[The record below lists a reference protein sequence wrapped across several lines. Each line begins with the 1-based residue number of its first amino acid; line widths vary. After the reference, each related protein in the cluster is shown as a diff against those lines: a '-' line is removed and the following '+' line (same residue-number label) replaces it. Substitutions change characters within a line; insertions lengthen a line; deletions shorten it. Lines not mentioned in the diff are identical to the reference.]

1 MTEDKVCALFR
12 LINFVLFRSVWFGT
26 GVCLCV
32 YLVNV
37 EKANLYLYLRRFIIR
52 CCFLRLFTYLIM
64 LKWVLKNSRYN
75 FGSIW
80 PILYEFWR
88 WQRYCSCA
96 NYICF
101 WRNQPK
107 NRSSKLVIVTPS
119 FEFFGLHILDFDLC
133 ERVSVWLLGF
143 FGVVAATAAVAK
155 KSDDKILVFEND
167 KRMHSPFV
175 TVNAQ

>member
-107 NRSSKLVIVTPS
+107 KQKLQTCDCDTKFWIFWITY
-119 FEFFGLHILDFDLC
+119 
-133 ERVSVWLLGF
+133 LGF
-143 FGVVAATAAVAK
+143 WSLWTCVGSVVGFLWCCCRHCCCREK
-155 KSDDKILVFEND
+155 KWWQNTRFWKW
-167 KRMHSPFV
+167 
-175 TVNAQ
+175 